1 MARFHPVVVLPPGT
15 PVLDL
20 SHPAAFAAAP
30 TWSIG
35 RWDEDRGVYTQ
46 ALFQGE
52 GEPRTVHMGID
63 LGGPAGVAVHAF
75 ADGVVSHAGIEH
87 EDGGYGGVLITRH
100 VVDGASLWVLH
111 GHLAHRSLEHSPVGR
126 RLRAGDVL
134 GWLGTEAENGGWPP
148 HVHVQLCVE
157 RPAGI
162 DVPGV
167 FRRSERA
174 AARARH
180 PDPRR
185 ILGPLV

>member
-1 MARFHPVVVLPPGT
+1 MTRFHPIVLLPPGT

-20 SHPAAFAAAP
+20 SRPTAFAAAP
-30 TWSIG
+30 VWSIG
-35 RWDEDRGVYTQ
+35 RYDEDRGVYTQ
-46 ALFQGE
+46 GLFQAD
-52 GEPRTVHMGID
+52 GEPRTVHLGID

-75 ADGVVSHAGIEH
+75 ADGVVTHAGVDAAH
-87 EDGGYGGVLITRH
+87 GGYGGVLVTRH
-100 VVDGASLWVLH
+100 RVDGDPLWVLH
-111 GHLAHRSLEHSPVGR
+111 GHLSHASLEHSPVGR
-126 RLRAGDVL
+126 VVRAGDVI

-148 HVHVQLCVE
+148 HVHVQLCVDA
-157 RPAGI
+157 PTHF

-185 ILGPLV
+185 ILGPLY